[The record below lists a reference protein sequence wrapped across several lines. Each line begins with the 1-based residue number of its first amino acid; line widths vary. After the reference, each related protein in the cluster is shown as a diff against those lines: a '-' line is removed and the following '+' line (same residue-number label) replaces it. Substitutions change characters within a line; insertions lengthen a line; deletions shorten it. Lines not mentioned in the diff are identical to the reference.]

1 MADNDERDDKRDDKE
16 EKTGGLIGETV
27 KKLFTAGV
35 SAAFMTEE
43 SVRSYLADL
52 KLPKE
57 VLRVVLEGAQKSKGE
72 IVNRVSNEMVRLV
85 GKMDLP
91 AELTK
96 FAQNHKFKIS
106 AEVQFVPIKKE
117 LPSDTDEKA

>member
-1 MADNDERDDKRDDKE
+1 MADNDNE
-16 EKTGGLIGETV
+16 EKSGSLIGETV

-43 SVRSYLADL
+43 SVRTYLADL

-72 IVNRVSNEMVRLV
+72 IVNRVSNEMIKLV
-85 GKMDLP
+85 SKMDLP
-91 AELTK
+91 KELTK

-106 AEVQFVPIKKE
+106 AEVQFVPIKRE
-117 LPSDTDEKA
+117 VEETEASDKSETKPA